1 MFAEPKHTHFKI
13 HTMATYKLTFENG
26 KKFVYNSC
34 KQFGLS
40 DTESKVVNY
49 MTKNELTECKI
60 ECPNGSVFYV
70 IKTGNWHPIHNGY
83 SFTK

>member
-1 MFAEPKHTHFKI
+1 
-13 HTMATYKLTFENG
+13 MATYKLTFENG

-34 KQFGLS
+34 KQYGLPE
-40 DTESKVVNY
+40 TQSKVVNY
-49 MTKNELTECKI
+49 MTKNELTQCKI